1 VSLARSPHNASLGRD
16 LEGGRVVDLPAAP
29 RRPYGNLP
37 SELTSFIGR
46 ERETAEMKRSLGD
59 VRLLTLTGPGGCG
72 KTRLALALGEDLA
85 ERFEGGVWWVE
96 LAPVSDPAL
105 VPRAVA
111 SALGVHEQ
119 VGRSLGDL
127 LRDHLESRR
136 LLLIL
141 DNCEHLVEA
150 CATLANT
157 LLRACPDL
165 RILATSREAM
175 GIAGENVVLV
185 PALSLPD
192 PQAAL
197 EGLPRGDAVRLFVDR
212 ATTVAPDFAL
222 DEQNAPALARIC
234 QRLDGLP
241 LAIELAAAK
250 VKVLSVEQ
258 ISTRLD
264 DCFRLLGPNSRT
276 SLPHQRT
283 LRATMDWSHD
293 LLGRKEQIL
302 FRRLSVFSG
311 GFTLEAAE
319 EICAG
324 GDIGEREVLAWL
336 SRLVDKSLVL
346 AGEQGGEARYHLLET
361 VREYGQERL
370 QDSGEAARI
379 RRRHGAFFLDLAE
392 RAESGLT
399 GARQGWWLA
408 CLEAEFDNLRA
419 AIGWSLGEEP
429 EAGLRLAGALW
440 EFCYMRGHYG
450 EGREWLEGAL
460 ARSGGSS
467 PAFYAK
473 ALAGAGILDLL
484 QCEYDRATALLEES
498 LAIYK
503 ELEDGWGIGSALQS
517 LGSIARERGRYAEA
531 EALHN
536 ESLALQRELG
546 NEEGIARSLDG
557 LGFAAWLQGDPD
569 LAWSLCSE
577 ALNLY
582 RGLQDTEGIAWSLVN
597 LGAAAQYRGDVGRA
611 TALLEESLMLSRE
624 AGYKEGIAWSLN
636 QLGIVAQRQ
645 GDHEQATTFLRESF
659 ELHVDLGDRW
669 RAASVLEGLAVSAR
683 RQRLLEPAARL
694 LGAAKALREQ
704 ISTPVP
710 PCERAVHDD
719 NVSALST
726 VMGEEAFAAA
736 LAQGRTLKAAQIL
749 AESSPVAVPAT
760 STAGLTAREV
770 EVLRL
775 VAGGLN
781 DPQVAEQLFIS
792 RRTVHAHLRSIYQ
805 KLGVTTRTAATR
817 FALENSL
824 L

>member
-1 VSLARSPHNASLGRD
+1 MSLARSPHNASLRRD
-16 LEGGRVVDLPAAP
+16 LEGGRVVDLPGAP

-46 ERETAEMKRSLGD
+46 ERETAEVKRSLGD

-72 KTRLALALGEDLA
+72 KTRLALAVGEGLT

-119 VGRSLGDL
+119 VGLTLGDL
-127 LRDHLESRR
+127 LRDHLEPRR

-141 DNCEHLVEA
+141 DNCEHLIEA

-185 PALSLPD
+185 PSLSLPD
-192 PQAAL
+192 PQAAP

-212 ATTVAPDFAL
+212 ATTVAPGFAL

-250 VKVLSVEQ
+250 VKVLSAEQ

-264 DCFRLLGPNSRT
+264 DRFRLLGTNSRT
-276 SLPHQRT
+276 ILPHHRT
-283 LRATMDWSHD
+283 LRATMDWSHE

-319 EICAG
+319 EVCAW

-346 AGEQGGEARYHLLET
+346 SGEQGGEARYHLLET

-370 QDSGEAARI
+370 QDSGEAART

-392 RAESGLT
+392 RAETGLT
-399 GARQGWWLA
+399 GARQGWWLDR
-408 CLEAEFDNLRA
+408 LEAELDNLRA

-460 ARSGGSS
+460 ARSGGAS
-467 PAFYAK
+467 PAFHAK
-473 ALAGAGILDLL
+473 ALAGAGVLDLL
-484 QCEYDRATALLEES
+484 QCEYDRATGMLEES
-498 LAIYK
+498 LAIYQ
-503 ELEDGWGIGSALQS
+503 ELEDGWGIGTALQS

-557 LGFAAWLQGDPD
+557 LGFAAWLQGDPG
-569 LAWSLCSE
+569 LAWSFCSE

-597 LGAAAQYRGDVGRA
+597 LGAAAQYRDDLGRA
-611 TALLEESLMLSRE
+611 TALLEESLALSRE

-645 GDHEQATTFLRESF
+645 GDHEQATAFLRESF

-669 RAASVLEGLAVSAR
+669 RAASVLEGLAGSAR
-683 RQRLLEPAARL
+683 RQRQLEPAARL
-694 LGAAKALREQ
+694 LGAAQALRGQ

-710 PCERAVHDD
+710 PCERAEHDA
-719 NVSALST
+719 NVATLGT
-726 VMGEEAFAAA
+726 DMGEEAFAAA
-736 LAQGRTLKAAQIL
+736 LAQGRTLKSAQIL
-749 AESSPVAVPAT
+749 AESSPAAAPAT
-760 STAGLTAREV
+760 SPAGLTAREV

-817 FALENSL
+817 FALENNL